1 MSEPK
6 NPNSSG
12 GGFEEE
18 GADNLAAEP
27 KERPAAKPRKS
38 DEMMKNFKAVFGHGV
53 GKVSLIIAVVI
64 ILVLGALAVNGLTKK
79 DNVVNGKPSKVDAP
93 RAPQPEVSVDP
104 ISESEAARRAQV
116 SAQEAQRAA
125 NNGESYQPGFDPN
138 IVANSSTDFDS
149 GKNGAFNVPG
159 QPAAVGNQQNGQIR
173 VGAGQPTDQASA
185 AAQAQAQAQGTAAQ
199 NAKDRADAAQKERE
213 RIQKEYEKAV
223 ADRDKYV
230 SDIRNQVLKQY
241 ETMAGASEG
250 AKGFTQK
257 SSFST
262 VSYHAVEKSVVDQ
275 KGNIDLVKAE
285 DAKDPDA
292 IPTVGDKRRPL
303 LVKTGNIM
311 YATLDSEINTDD
323 GGDVLATVR
332 GGKWNGSKVIG
343 KIEQGAN
350 NIRARFTILAP
361 QDGRQTMRINAI
373 ALREEDAKQGI
384 ADDIDSHLTE
394 RYFALGAASLLQGYG
409 RAYQQTAGTT
419 VISPSG
425 VVAQTT
431 TEPSTKQ
438 VIGSSVGE
446 LGSSVASEV
455 RRGFNRP
462 TTYSTPANKGFGL
475 FFMQDVYEQSR

>member
-1 MSEPK
+1 MSDQQ
-6 NPNSSG
+6 NPRSS

-18 GADNLAAEP
+18 GPDNLAAEP
-27 KERPAAKPRKS
+27 NERPAAKPRKS

-53 GKVSLIIAVVI
+53 GKVSLIIVVVVVF
-64 ILVLGALAVNGLTKK
+64 VLAALAINGLTK
-79 DNVVNGKPSKVDAP
+79 NNTVVNGNPSKVDAP
-93 RAPQPEVSVDP
+93 RAPQPEVSVGA
-104 ISESEAARRAQV
+104 ISESEAQRRAQI
-116 SAQEAQRAA
+116 SAQEAQEAA
-125 NNGESYQPGFDPN
+125 NKGESYQPGFDPN
-138 IVANSSTDFDS
+138 IVANNSTDYGS

-159 QPAAVGNQQNGQIR
+159 QPASTNPQNGQIR
-173 VGAGQPTDQASA
+173 IGAGQTADQQNAS
-185 AAQAQAQAQGTAAQ
+185 AQAQAQGAASQ
-199 NAKDRADAAQKERE
+199 NANNKADAAQKERE
-213 RIQKEYEKAV
+213 RVQKEYEKAV

-230 SDIRNQVLKQY
+230 NDIRNGVLKQY
-241 ETMAGASEG
+241 ESMAGASQG

-257 SSFST
+257 SSFT
-262 VSYHAVEKSVVDQ
+262 NVSYHAAEKSAVDQ
-275 KGNIDLVKAE
+275 KGSVELAKADE
-285 DAKDPDA
+285 AKDPDA

-384 ADDIDSHLTE
+384 AEDIDSHLTE